1 MNIKNLKY
9 FEKLD
14 NEIKKKHKIFKNT
27 DRTIVPLTEDRPFK
41 SFFSKNPDFLKE
53 FLILELN
60 LDIKP
65 DKTTID
71 ITSEEYPVDKIDDRI
86 FRIDILVYLNNNI
99 ITNIEANSKNYNEVL
114 FRNLIYVAKLVGIKL
129 LKKGE
134 DIKKLKS
141 KQLFQLNINSNEY
154 NDKYGED
161 ILELKGKHIKA
172 KNFKVII
179 KNIAYY
185 RKLYYNKTK
194 ELTKGQLWLVALSAK
209 TYTELYKILCE
220 IYDDE
225 NHIDQIMKEVFSL
238 NQDKKIL
245 TDWENE
251 MLNEL
256 VEYTAK
262 ENARKEGKKQ
272 GIEEGKKE
280 GIKETKIK
288 TVENMLK
295 ENISVDI
302 ISKVTDLSKEEILK
316 IKKSISEN

>member
-1 MNIKNLKY
+1 M
-9 FEKLD
+9 
-14 NEIKKKHKIFKNT
+14 KIFI
-27 DRTIVPLTEDRPFK
+27 IV
-41 SFFSKNPDFLKE
+41 
-53 FLILELN
+53 
-60 LDIKP
+60 
-65 DKTTID
+65 
-71 ITSEEYPVDKIDDRI
+71 
-86 FRIDILVYLNNNI
+86 
-99 ITNIEANSKNYNEVL
+99 
-114 FRNLIYVAKLVGIKL
+114 
-129 LKKGE
+129 
-134 DIKKLKS
+134 
-141 KQLFQLNINSNEY
+141 
-154 NDKYGED
+154 
-161 ILELKGKHIKA
+161 
-172 KNFKVII
+172 

-262 ENARKEGKKQ
+262 ENARKEG
-272 GIEEGKKE
+272 
-280 GIKETKIK
+280 IKETKIK
-288 TVENMLK
+288 TAENMLK